1 MVQIP
6 DLIIFLYDSYR
17 KFFRIEFASNTNDE
31 TGIGV
36 STQAYEATFQED
48 NTHQLS
54 SNTGLEVGTL
64 AVSIDMESRNIRLGA
79 EKSVNQ
85 RSRKIKGPKPSR
97 LPIHI
102 RHHKV

>member
-17 KFFRIEFASNTNDE
+17 KFFRIDFASNTNDE
-31 TGIGV
+31 IGISV

-54 SNTGLEVGTL
+54 SNTGLEMGAL
-64 AVSIDMESRNIRLGA
+64 AVSNDMESRDIRLGA

-85 RSRKIKGPKPSR
+85 RFRKIKGPKPSR

-102 RHHKV
+102 RHYKV